1 MSDTHPQPKQGNLFN
16 MNLKNVLKHC
26 SSTLKT
32 STFLLLSSLVL
43 FAQSPPHNTNEFVIR
58 NVRIFDGIHVIPK
71 GQVWVQS
78 GKIKAVG
85 EDVKAPAGI
94 ATINGEGDTL
104 LPGLIDAHTHA
115 FGSALKEALVFGV
128 TTELDMF
135 TSHEYAAQIK
145 REQAEGKDLDL
156 ADLRSAGTL
165 VTAPHGHGT
174 EYGMPIPTI
183 TSQNQAQAF
192 VDARIAEGSDYI
204 KIIYDDGKT
213 YGLTIPTISKET
225 MAAVIAAAH
234 RRGKLAVVHIG
245 SLQDARTAIQAG
257 ADGLAHLF
265 VDAAPDAEFA
275 ALVAQHHAF
284 IVPTLSVL
292 ASISGAP
299 SGGPLAN
306 DSHLQPYLS
315 QDTLK
320 NLGTSFPKDH
330 GAFANAQE
338 TVCQLKALHVPIL
351 AGTDAPNPGTA
362 HGASLHGEL
371 ALLVGAGL
379 TPVEALAA
387 ATSVPAHAFHLGDRG
402 EISPGKRAD
411 LLLVKGDPTTDVL
424 ATRNIL
430 GVWKSG
436 VADDRESYR
445 AAIEKEKRAAA
456 ELKQAPAPAG
466 SESGLISDFDE
477 GTTPT
482 AKFGFGWSVST
493 DSIRGGQS
501 TAQMK
506 IVAGG
511 AENSKGA
518 LQIDGTIVESAV
530 AWSGAI
536 FFPGSA
542 PMTPVN
548 LSGKKAITF
557 WTRGDGRSY
566 RVMVYSQSNG
576 YIPQMQSFEAG
587 QEWKKVTIPLSAFAT
602 DGHDLMGIF
611 FGAWSSAGPFTL
623 TIDNV
628 RLK

>member
-1 MSDTHPQPKQGNLFN
+1 MNPQP
-16 MNLKNVLKHC
+16 NVNRIL
-26 SSTLKT
+26 STLRAAAF
-32 STFLLLSSLVL
+32 FLFSSLVL
-43 FAQSPPHNTNEFVIR
+43 FAQTPAPKPPLNDAEFVVR
-58 NVRIFDGIHVIPK
+58 NVRIFDGSRVIVK
-71 GQVWVQS
+71 GQIWVQN

-85 EDVKAPAGI
+85 TDLKAPAGVRS
-94 ATINGEGDTL
+94 INGEGQTL

-115 FGSALKEALVFGV
+115 FGNALKDALIFGV

-135 TSHEYAAQIK
+135 TDHSYAAQIK
-145 REQAEGKDLDL
+145 KDQADGKDLDL

-183 TSQNQAQAF
+183 SSPDQAQAF

-225 MAAVIAAAH
+225 LAAVIAAAH
-234 RRGKLAVVHIG
+234 QRGKLVVVHIG
-245 SLQDARTAIQAG
+245 SLMDAQAAIQAG

-265 VDAAPDAEFA
+265 VDAPPSAEFA

-284 IVPTLSVL
+284 VVPTLSVL

-299 SGGPLAN
+299 SGKPLAN
-306 DSHLQPYLS
+306 DTQLQPYLG
-315 QDTLK
+315 QDIVK
-320 NLGTSFPKDH
+320 NLNASFPRKS
-330 GAFANAQE
+330 GAFANSQE
-338 TVCQLKALHVPIL
+338 TVRQLKARHVPIL

-362 HGASLHGEL
+362 HGSSMHGEL

-387 ATSVPAHAFHLGDRG
+387 ATSAPARAFHLDDRG
-402 EISPGKRAD
+402 EIAPGKRAD
-411 LLLVKGDPTTDVL
+411 LLLVKGDPTTDIS
-424 ATRNIL
+424 ATRNIVS
-430 GVWKSG
+430 VWKLG
-436 VADDRESYR
+436 IADDRESYR
-445 AAIEKEKRAAA
+445 AAIEKEKQATASLA
-456 ELKQAPAPAG
+456 HAPAPAG

-477 GTTPT
+477 GSTPV

-493 DSIRGGQS
+493 DSVRGGQS

-511 AENSKGA
+511 AEGSKGA
-518 LQIDGTIVESAV
+518 LQIDGTIME
-530 AWSGAI
+530 GAI
-536 FFPGSA
+536 AWGGAMFFPGPA

-548 LSGKKAITF
+548 LSSKKAVTF
-557 WTRGDGRSY
+557 WTKGDGHSY

-576 YIPQMQSFEAG
+576 YIPQMQSFTAG
-587 QEWKKVTIPLSAFAT
+587 PQWTKITMPLSAFTT
-602 DGHDLMGIF
+602 DGHDLTGIF
-611 FGAWSSAGPFTL
+611 FGAWASAGTFAL
-623 TIDNV
+623 AIDNV
-628 RLK
+628 CLE

>member
-1 MSDTHPQPKQGNLFN
+1 
-16 MNLKNVLKHC
+16 MNSRTTINRVL
-26 SSTLKT
+26 STLRT
-32 STFLLLSSLVL
+32 AAFFLLSSLVL
-43 FAQSPPHNTNEFVIR
+43 FAQTPAPKPPINDAEFVVR
-58 NVRIFDGIHVIPK
+58 NVRIFDGSRVIAR
-71 GQVWVQS
+71 GQVWVQN

-85 EDVKAPAGI
+85 ADVKAPASVRS
-94 ATINGEGDTL
+94 INGEGQTL

-115 FGSALKEALVFGV
+115 FGNALKDALIFGV

-135 TSHEYAAQIK
+135 TDHSYAAQMK
-145 REQAEGKDLDL
+145 KDQADGKELDL

-183 TSQNQAQAF
+183 SSPDQAQAF

-213 YGLTIPTISKET
+213 YGIAIPTVSKEI

-234 RRGKLAVVHIG
+234 QRGKLAVVHIG
-245 SLQDARTAIQAG
+245 ALQDAKAAIEAG

-265 VDAAPDAEFA
+265 VDAPPDAEFA

-284 IVPTLSVL
+284 VVPTLSVL

-299 SGGPLAN
+299 SGKPLAN
-306 DSHLQPYLS
+306 DSQLQPYLG
-315 QDTLK
+315 QDVVK
-320 NLGTSFPKDH
+320 NLNGSFPRKS

-338 TVCQLKALHVPIL
+338 TVRQLKARHVPIL

-362 HGASLHGEL
+362 HGSSMHGEL

-387 ATSVPAHAFHLGDRG
+387 ATSVPARVFHLDDRG
-402 EISPGKRAD
+402 EIAPGKRAD
-411 LLLVKGDPTTDVL
+411 LLLVKGDPTTDIL
-424 ATRNIL
+424 ATRNIVS
-430 GVWKSG
+430 VWKLG

-445 AAIEKEKRAAA
+445 AAIEKEKQAAA
-456 ELKQAPAPAG
+456 SLAHAPAPAG

-477 GTTPT
+477 GATPT

-506 IVAGG
+506 VVPGG
-511 AENSKGA
+511 AEGSKGA
-518 LQIDGTIVESAV
+518 LQIDGTIMEGAV
-530 AWSGAI
+530 AWGGAM

-548 LSGKKAITF
+548 LSSKKVITF
-557 WTRGDGRSY
+557 WARGDGHSY

-576 YIPQMQSFEAG
+576 YIPQMQSFTAG
-587 QEWKKVTIPLSAFAT
+587 PEWTKITMPLSSFTT
-602 DGHDLMGIF
+602 DGHDLTGIF
-611 FGAWSSAGPFTL
+611 FGAWASAGNFKF
-623 TIDNV
+623 TIDSV
-628 RLK
+628 RLE

>member
-1 MSDTHPQPKQGNLFN
+1 
-16 MNLKNVLKHC
+16 MNPTDIVRRC
-26 SSTLKT
+26 SSILKIT
-32 STFLLLSSLVL
+32 ILIMFSSLVL
-43 FAQSPPHNTNEFVIR
+43 IAQSSAPSSNEFVIR
-58 NVRIFDGIHVIPK
+58 DVRIFDGTHVIPK
-71 GQVWVQS
+71 GQVWVQN

-85 EDVKAPAGI
+85 TDLKAPA
-94 ATINGEGDTL
+94 AVRSINGEGDTL

-115 FGSALKEALVFGV
+115 FGNALKEALVFGV

-135 TSHEYAAQIK
+135 TGHEYAAQIK
-145 REQAEGKDLDL
+145 REQSEGKDLDL

-183 TSQNQAQAF
+183 ASPDEAQAF
-192 VDARIAEGSDYI
+192 VDARIGEGSDYI

-213 YGLTIPTISKET
+213 YGLTIPTISKQT

-234 RRGKLAVVHIG
+234 KRGKLAVVHIG
-245 SLQDARTAIQAG
+245 SLQGARDAIEAG

-265 VDAAPDAEFA
+265 VDVAPDPGFAE
-275 ALVAQHHAF
+275 LVSKHHAF
-284 IVPTLSVL
+284 VVPTLSVL

-299 SGGPLAN
+299 SGQPLAN
-306 DSHLQPYLS
+306 DSQLLPYLGP
-315 QDTLK
+315 DTRK
-320 NLGTSFPKDH
+320 NLGASFPKRS

-338 TVCQLKALHVPIL
+338 TVRQLKTRQVLLL

-362 HGASLHGEL
+362 HGASMHGEL

-387 ATSVPAHAFHLGDRG
+387 ATSVPARAFRLDDRG
-402 EISPGKRAD
+402 QIAPGKRAD
-411 LLLVKGDPTTDVL
+411 LLLVNGDPTRDIT
-424 ATRNIL
+424 ATRNIVS
-430 GVWKSG
+430 VWKSG
-436 VADDRESYR
+436 VLDDRESFR
-445 AAIEKEKRAAA
+445 AAIEKEKQAAA

-477 GTTPT
+477 GTAPT
-482 AKFGFGWSVST
+482 AKFGSGWTIST

-501 TAQMK
+501 TGQMK

-518 LQIDGTIVESAV
+518 LQIEGNIVENAV
-530 AWSGAI
+530 AWSGAM
-536 FFPGSA
+536 FFPGPA

-548 LSGKKAITF
+548 LSSKKAISF
-557 WTRGDGRSY
+557 WAKGDGRSY
-566 RVMVYSQSNG
+566 RVMVYSQTNG
-576 YIPQMQSFEAG
+576 YIPKMQSFEAG
-587 QEWKKVTIPLSAFAT
+587 PEWKKISMPISGFAT
-602 DGHDLMGIF
+602 DGHDVMGIF
-611 FGAWSSAGPFTL
+611 FGAWSSVGPFSL

-628 RLK
+628 RLE

>member
-1 MSDTHPQPKQGNLFN
+1 MSTKDFIRRCSS
-16 MNLKNVLKHC
+16 VLKA
-26 SSTLKT
+26 
-32 STFLLLSSLVL
+32 STFLLCSGLVL
-43 FAQSPPHNTNEFVIR
+43 FAQTISGSNNEFVIS
-58 NVRIFDGIHVIPK
+58 NVRIFDGTHVMPK
-71 GQVWVQS
+71 GQVWVHN
-78 GKIKAVG
+78 GKIKAVA
-85 EDVKAPAGI
+85 EDVKAPAGVRVV
-94 ATINGEGDTL
+94 NGEGDTL

-115 FGSALKEALVFGV
+115 FGNALKEALVFGV

-145 REQAEGKDLDL
+145 REQSEGKDLDL

-183 TSQNQAQAF
+183 SSPDQAQDF

-234 RRGKLAVVHIG
+234 KRGKLAVVHIG

-265 VDAAPDAEFA
+265 VDAPPDAEFA
-275 ALVAQHHAF
+275 ELVAQHHAF
-284 IVPTLSVL
+284 VVPTLSVL
-292 ASISGAP
+292 ASVSGAP
-299 SGGPLAN
+299 SGKPLAN
-306 DSHLQPYLS
+306 DPQLQPYLS
-315 QDTLK
+315 QDTFK
-320 NLGTSFPKDH
+320 NLSTLFPKSH
-330 GAFANAQE
+330 GSFANAQE
-338 TVCQLKALHVPIL
+338 TIRQLKARHVPVL

-362 HGASLHGEL
+362 HGASIHGEL

-387 ATSVPAHAFHLGDRG
+387 ATSVPTHAFHLEDRG
-402 EISPGKRAD
+402 EIAPGKRAD
-411 LLLVKGDPTTDVL
+411 LLLVKGDPTTDIL
-424 ATRNIL
+424 ATRNIV

-445 AAIEKEKRAAA
+445 AAIEKEKKAVA
-456 ELKQAPAPAG
+456 EVKQAPAPVG

-482 AKFGFGWSVST
+482 AKFGSGWTIST
-493 DSIRGGQS
+493 DSIRGGRS

-506 IVAGG
+506 IVEGG
-511 AENSKGA
+511 AENSKGT
-518 LQIDGTIVESAV
+518 LQIDGTIVENAI
-530 AWSGAI
+530 AWAGAI
-536 FFPGSA
+536 FFPGPA
-542 PMTPVN
+542 PMTAVN
-548 LSGKKAITF
+548 LSSKKAITF
-557 WTRGDGRSY
+557 WTKGDGRSY

-576 YIPQMQSFEAG
+576 YIPQMQSFETG
-587 QEWKKVTIPLSAFAT
+587 PEWKKVTMPLSAFAT
-602 DGHDLMGIF
+602 DGHDVMGIF
-611 FGAWSSAGPFTL
+611 FGAWSSAGHFTMA
-623 TIDNV
+623 IDNV
-628 RLK
+628 RLE